1 MYTAT
6 LMEACVVVTVNI
18 VPLYTVTLMEAC
30 AVVTVNIVPYEKQ
43 IKIRWMS
50 TIDSDY
56 RRVTLLIATHYSSSK
71 I

>member
-18 VPLYTVTLMEAC
+18 VP
-30 AVVTVNIVPYEKQ
+30 YEKQ
-43 IKIRWMS
+43 IKIRRMS

-56 RRVTLLIATHYSSSK
+56 RRGTLPIVTHYSSSK